1 MEKKDRT
8 RLALIINN
16 KEFEY
21 LNNRNGSEIDLW
33 GMEALLE
40 ELGYSVII
48 KENLTAVV
56 SDLGLW
62 DKFSFYL
69 QSSELR

>member
-21 LNNRNGSEIDLW
+21 LNNRNGSEVDLW

>member
-40 ELGYSVII
+40 ELGYLVII

-62 DKFSFYL
+62 DKFSFL
-69 QSSELR
+69 LNSSELC